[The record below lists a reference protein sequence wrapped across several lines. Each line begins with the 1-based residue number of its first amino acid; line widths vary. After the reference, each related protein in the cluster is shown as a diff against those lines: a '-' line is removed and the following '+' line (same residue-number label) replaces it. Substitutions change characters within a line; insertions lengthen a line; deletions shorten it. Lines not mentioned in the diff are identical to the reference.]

1 MLHKYTEHV
10 IVMHIKQVHVCSSA
24 GKIRKNYRRGER
36 TMKKKTLALLLTLAM
51 IFTFALSACGGKSG
65 GEDSSGSDTASS
77 DASNAA
83 AYDKILEGLNSEA
96 VTDGEEIV
104 VAMSP
109 DFAPMEFV
117 DLSRSGDE
125 QYVGYDVLLAKYIA
139 NHLGKKL
146 VIKPMSFDAVMT
158 AVQTG
163 NADLGISGFSWTAER
178 AENYFISDW
187 YEAGENETEQIIITT
202 AENENKLAS
211 AENYA
216 GLKVGAQGGS
226 LQELLVK
233 EQLPDA
239 ECVLMTD
246 LNDLCTALLTGKIDA
261 LAVAQG
267 NGESFI
273 SANEGK
279 LALSG
284 FQFEIDEKYK
294 NNVVLINKDN
304 TELGE
309 QVNKVIAQQKE
320 DGVAD
325 AWYEAAQML
334 GNIKTVDELGYDD
347 QGNKITE

>member
-1 MLHKYTEHV
+1 
-10 IVMHIKQVHVCSSA
+10 
-24 GKIRKNYRRGER
+24 
-36 TMKKKTLALLLTLAM
+36 MKKKSLVLLLALAM
-51 IFTFALSACGGKSG
+51 IFTFALSACGGG
-65 GEDSSGSDTASS
+65 GSDEAADEGSG
-77 DASNAA
+77 DPAAA

-96 VTDGEEIV
+96 ADTDEELV

-117 DLSRSGDE
+117 DLSRSGDD

-139 NHLGKKL
+139 NKLGKKL

-163 NADLGISGFSWTAER
+163 SVDMGISGFSWTAER
-178 AENYFISDW
+178 AENFFITDW
-187 YEAGENETEQIIITT
+187 YEAGENETEQVVITT
-202 AENENKLAS
+202 AENEGKLADAAS
-211 AENYA
+211 FE

-233 EQLPDA
+233 EQLPGA
-239 ECVLMTD
+239 EIVLMTD

-273 SANEGK
+273 TANDGK
-279 LALSG
+279 IALSG
-284 FQFEIDEKYK
+284 FQFEIDDKYK

-304 TELGE
+304 AELGE
-309 QVNKVIAQQKE
+309 QVNAVIAQQKA
-320 DGVAD
+320 DDVAD
-325 AWYEAAQML
+325 AWYEASQML
-334 GNIKTVDELGYDD
+334 GNIKTIDELGYDD
-347 QGNKITE
+347 EGNKITE

>member
-1 MLHKYTEHV
+1 
-10 IVMHIKQVHVCSSA
+10 
-24 GKIRKNYRRGER
+24 
-36 TMKKKTLALLLTLAM
+36 MKKKSLVILLALAM
-51 IFTFALSACGGKSG
+51 IFTLALSACGGG
-65 GEDSSGSDTASS
+65 GSEEAADSGSSS
-77 DASNAA
+77 DPAAA

-96 VTDGEEIV
+96 ADTDEEIV

-117 DLSRSGDE
+117 DLSRTGDD

-187 YEAGENETEQIIITT
+187 YEAGENETEQVIITT
-202 AENENKLAS
+202 VENEGKLTS
-211 AENYA
+211 AESYA

-273 SANEGK
+273 SANADK
-279 LALSG
+279 LASSG

-309 QVNKVIAQQKE
+309 QINEIIAQQKK
-320 DGVAD
+320 DDVAD
-325 AWYEAAQML
+325 AWYDAAQML
-334 GNIKTVDELGYDD
+334 GNIKTIDELGYDD

>member
-1 MLHKYTEHV
+1 
-10 IVMHIKQVHVCSSA
+10 
-24 GKIRKNYRRGER
+24 
-36 TMKKKTLALLLTLAM
+36 MKKKSLVLLLALAM
-51 IFTFALSACGGKSG
+51 IFTLVLSACGGGCGEAAPEEASG
-65 GEDSSGSDTASS
+65 DS
-77 DASNAA
+77 AA
-83 AYDKILEGLNSEA
+83 AYDKILEGLNAEA
-96 VTDGEEIV
+96 VDTDEEIV

-117 DLSRSGDE
+117 DLSRSGDD

-163 NADLGISGFSWTAER
+163 NADMGISGFSWTAER
-178 AENYFISDW
+178 AENYFITDW
-187 YEAGENETEQIIITT
+187 YEAGENETEQVVITT
-202 AENENKLAS
+202 AENEGKLTDAAS
-211 AENYA
+211 FE

-233 EQLPDA
+233 EQLPGA

-246 LNDLCTALLTGKIDA
+246 LNDLATALLTGKIDA

-273 SANEGK
+273 SANDGK
-279 LALSG
+279 LAQSG

-304 TELGE
+304 AELGE
-309 QVNKVIAQQKE
+309 QVNAVIAQQKA
-320 DGVAD
+320 DDVAD
-325 AWYEAAQML
+325 AWYEASQML
-334 GNIKTVDELGYDD
+334 GNIKTIDELGYDD

>member
-1 MLHKYTEHV
+1 
-10 IVMHIKQVHVCSSA
+10 
-24 GKIRKNYRRGER
+24 
-36 TMKKKTLALLLTLAM
+36 MKKKSLVLLLALAM
-51 IFTFALSACGGKSG
+51 IFTFALSACGGG
-65 GEDSSGSDTASS
+65 GGDEAAPADEGSS
-77 DASNAA
+77 DPAAA

-96 VTDGEEIV
+96 VDTDEELV

-117 DLSRSGDE
+117 DLARSGDD

-163 NADLGISGFSWTAER
+163 NVDMGISGFSWTAER
-178 AENYFISDW
+178 AENFFITDW
-187 YEAGENETEQIIITT
+187 YEAGENETEQVVITT
-202 AENENKLAS
+202 AENEGKLADAAS
-211 AENYA
+211 FD

-233 EQLPDA
+233 EQLTGA
-239 ECVLMTD
+239 ECILMTD

-273 SANEGK
+273 SANDGK

-294 NNVVLINKDN
+294 NNVVLLNKDN
-304 TELGE
+304 AELGE
-309 QVNKVIAQQKE
+309 QVNEVIAQQKK
-320 DGVAD
+320 DDVAD
-325 AWYEAAQML
+325 AWYEASQML
-334 GNIKTVDELGYDD
+334 GNIKTIDELGYDD

>member
-1 MLHKYTEHV
+1 
-10 IVMHIKQVHVCSSA
+10 
-24 GKIRKNYRRGER
+24 
-36 TMKKKTLALLLTLAM
+36 MKKKSLVLLLALAM
-51 IFTFALSACGGKSG
+51 IFTFALSACGG
-65 GEDSSGSDTASS
+65 GEPEEPSADQSSS
-77 DASNAA
+77 DSAAA
-83 AYDKILEGLNSEA
+83 AYDKILEGLNAEA
-96 VTDGEEIV
+96 VDTDEEIV

-117 DLSRSGDE
+117 DLSRSGDD

-163 NADLGISGFSWTAER
+163 NADMGISGFSWTAER
-178 AENYFISDW
+178 AENYFITDW
-187 YEAGENETEQIIITT
+187 YEAGENETEQVVITT
-202 AENENKLAS
+202 AENEGKLTDAAS
-211 AENYA
+211 FE

-233 EQLPDA
+233 EQLPGA

-246 LNDLCTALLTGKIDA
+246 LNDLATALLTGKIDA

-273 SANEGK
+273 SANDGK
-279 LALSG
+279 LATSG

-309 QVNKVIAQQKE
+309 QVNAVIAQQKA
-320 DGVAD
+320 DDVAD
-325 AWYEAAQML
+325 AWYEASQML
-334 GNIKTVDELGYDD
+334 GNIKTIDELGYDD

>member
-1 MLHKYTEHV
+1 
-10 IVMHIKQVHVCSSA
+10 
-24 GKIRKNYRRGER
+24 
-36 TMKKKTLALLLTLAM
+36 MKKKSLVLLLALAM
-51 IFTFALSACGGKSG
+51 IFTLVLSACGGGG
-65 GEDSSGSDTASS
+65 GEAAPEEASGDSA
-77 DASNAA
+77 AA
-83 AYDKILEGLNSEA
+83 AYDKILEGLNAEA
-96 VTDGEEIV
+96 VDTDEEIV

-117 DLSRSGDE
+117 DLSRSGDD

-163 NADLGISGFSWTAER
+163 NADMGISGFSWTAER
-178 AENYFISDW
+178 AENYFITDW
-187 YEAGENETEQIIITT
+187 YEAGENETEQVVITT
-202 AENENKLAS
+202 AENEGKLTDAAS
-211 AENYA
+211 FE

-233 EQLPDA
+233 EQLPGA

-246 LNDLCTALLTGKIDA
+246 LNDLATALLTGKIDA
-261 LAVAQG
+261 LAVAKG

-273 SANEGK
+273 SANDGK
-279 LALSG
+279 LAQSG

-304 TELGE
+304 AELGE
-309 QVNKVIAQQKE
+309 QVNAIIAQQKA
-320 DGVAD
+320 DDVAD
-325 AWYEAAQML
+325 AWYEASQML
-334 GNIKTVDELGYDD
+334 GNIKTIDELGYDD

>member
-1 MLHKYTEHV
+1 
-10 IVMHIKQVHVCSSA
+10 
-24 GKIRKNYRRGER
+24 
-36 TMKKKTLALLLTLAM
+36 MKKKSLVLLLALAM
-51 IFTFALSACGGKSG
+51 IFTLVLSACGGGG
-65 GEDSSGSDTASS
+65 GEAAPEETSGDSA
-77 DASNAA
+77 AA
-83 AYDKILEGLNSEA
+83 AYDKILEGLNAEA
-96 VTDGEEIV
+96 VDTDEEIV

-117 DLSRSGDE
+117 DLSRSGDD

-163 NADLGISGFSWTAER
+163 NADMGISGFSWTAER
-178 AENYFISDW
+178 AENYFITDW
-187 YEAGENETEQIIITT
+187 YEAGENETEQVVITT
-202 AENENKLAS
+202 AENEGKLTDAAS
-211 AENYA
+211 FE

-233 EQLPDA
+233 EQLPGA

-246 LNDLCTALLTGKIDA
+246 LNDLATALLTGKIDA

-273 SANEGK
+273 SANDGK
-279 LALSG
+279 LAQSG

-304 TELGE
+304 AELGE
-309 QVNKVIAQQKE
+309 QVNAIIAQQKA
-320 DGVAD
+320 DDVAD
-325 AWYEAAQML
+325 AWYEASQML
-334 GNIKTVDELGYDD
+334 GNIKTIDELGYDD

>member
-1 MLHKYTEHV
+1 
-10 IVMHIKQVHVCSSA
+10 
-24 GKIRKNYRRGER
+24 
-36 TMKKKTLALLLTLAM
+36 MKKKSLVLLLALAM
-51 IFTFALSACGGKSG
+51 IFTLVLSACGGGG
-65 GEDSSGSDTASS
+65 GEAAPEEASGDSA
-77 DASNAA
+77 AA
-83 AYDKILEGLNSEA
+83 AYDKILEGLNAEA
-96 VTDGEEIV
+96 VDTDEEIV

-163 NADLGISGFSWTAER
+163 NADMGISGFSWTAER
-178 AENYFISDW
+178 AENYFITDW
-187 YEAGENETEQIIITT
+187 YEAGENETEQIVITT
-202 AENENKLAS
+202 AENEGKLTDAAS
-211 AENYA
+211 FE

-233 EQLPDA
+233 EQLPGA

-246 LNDLCTALLTGKIDA
+246 LNDLATALLTGKIDA

-273 SANEGK
+273 SANDGK
-279 LALSG
+279 LAQSG

-304 TELGE
+304 AELGE
-309 QVNKVIAQQKE
+309 QVNAVIAQQKA
-320 DGVAD
+320 DDVAD
-325 AWYEAAQML
+325 AWYEASQML
-334 GNIKTVDELGYDD
+334 GNIKTIDELGYDD

>member
-1 MLHKYTEHV
+1 
-10 IVMHIKQVHVCSSA
+10 
-24 GKIRKNYRRGER
+24 
-36 TMKKKTLALLLTLAM
+36 MKKKSLVLLLALAM
-51 IFTFALSACGGKSG
+51 IFTFALSACGGG
-65 GEDSSGSDTASS
+65 GSDEAADEGSG
-77 DASNAA
+77 DPAAA

-96 VTDGEEIV
+96 VDTDEELV

-117 DLSRSGDE
+117 DLSRSGDD

-139 NHLGKKL
+139 NKLGRKL

-163 NADLGISGFSWTAER
+163 SVDMGISGFSWTAER
-178 AENYFISDW
+178 AENFFITDW
-187 YEAGENETEQIIITT
+187 YEAGENETEQVVITT
-202 AENENKLAS
+202 AENEGKFTDAAS
-211 AENYA
+211 FD

-233 EQLPDA
+233 EQLPGA

-246 LNDLCTALLTGKIDA
+246 LNDLCTALLTGKVDA

-273 SANEGK
+273 SANDGK

-304 TELGE
+304 AELGE
-309 QVNKVIAQQKE
+309 QVNAVIAQQKA
-320 DGVAD
+320 DDVAD
-325 AWYEAAQML
+325 AWYEASQML
-334 GNIKTVDELGYDD
+334 GNIKTIDELGYDD
-347 QGNKITE
+347 EGNKITE

>member
-1 MLHKYTEHV
+1 
-10 IVMHIKQVHVCSSA
+10 
-24 GKIRKNYRRGER
+24 
-36 TMKKKTLALLLTLAM
+36 MKKKSLVLLLSLAM
-51 IFTFALSACGGKSG
+51 IFTLVLSACGGGG
-65 GEDSSGSDTASS
+65 GEAAPEEASGDSA
-77 DASNAA
+77 AA
-83 AYDKILEGLNSEA
+83 AYDKILEGLNAEA
-96 VTDGEEIV
+96 VDTDEEIV

-117 DLSRSGDE
+117 DLSRSGDD

-163 NADLGISGFSWTAER
+163 NADMGISGFSWTAER
-178 AENYFISDW
+178 AENYFITDW
-187 YEAGENETEQIIITT
+187 YEAGENETEQIVITT
-202 AENENKLAS
+202 AENEGKLTDAAS
-211 AENYA
+211 FE

-233 EQLPDA
+233 EQLPGA

-246 LNDLCTALLTGKIDA
+246 LNDLATALLTGKIDA

-273 SANEGK
+273 SANDGK
-279 LALSG
+279 LAESG

-304 TELGE
+304 AELGE
-309 QVNKVIAQQKE
+309 QVNAIIAQQKA
-320 DGVAD
+320 DDVAD
-325 AWYEAAQML
+325 AWYEASQML
-334 GNIKTVDELGYDD
+334 GNIKTIDELGYDD

>member
-1 MLHKYTEHV
+1 
-10 IVMHIKQVHVCSSA
+10 
-24 GKIRKNYRRGER
+24 
-36 TMKKKTLALLLTLAM
+36 MKKKSLVLLLVMSM
-51 IFTFALSACGGKSG
+51 IFTFALSACGGGGSDESGESG
-65 GEDSSGSDTASS
+65 GGGSTS

-83 AYDKILEGLNSEA
+83 AYNKILDGLNSEA
-96 VTDGEEIV
+96 ADTDDTIT

-117 DLSRSGDE
+117 DLSRDGDD

-158 AVQTG
+158 AVSTG
-163 NADLGISGFSWTAER
+163 NVDMGISGFSWTAER
-178 AENYFISDW
+178 AENYFITDW
-187 YEAGENETEQIIITT
+187 YEAGENETEQIVITT
-202 AENENKLAS
+202 KENEGKFTEAANFD
-211 AENYA
+211 

-233 EQLPDA
+233 EQLTGA

-273 SANEGK
+273 SANADK
-279 LALSG
+279 LAQSG

-294 NNVVLINKDN
+294 NNVVLVNKNN

-309 QVNKVIAQQKE
+309 QINEIIAQQKK
-320 DGVAD
+320 DDVAD

>member
-1 MLHKYTEHV
+1 
-10 IVMHIKQVHVCSSA
+10 
-24 GKIRKNYRRGER
+24 
-36 TMKKKTLALLLTLAM
+36 MKKKSLVLLLVMSM
-51 IFTFALSACGGKSG
+51 IFTFALSACGGGGSDESGESG
-65 GEDSSGSDTASS
+65 GGGSTS

-83 AYDKILEGLNSEA
+83 AYNKILDGLNSEA
-96 VTDGEEIV
+96 ADTDDTIT

-109 DFAPMEFV
+109 DFAPMEFI
-117 DLSRSGDE
+117 DLSRDGDD

-158 AVQTG
+158 AVSTG
-163 NADLGISGFSWTAER
+163 NVDMGISGFSWTAER
-178 AENYFISDW
+178 AENYFITDW
-187 YEAGENETEQIIITT
+187 YEAGENETEQIVITT
-202 AENENKLAS
+202 KENEGKFTEAANFD
-211 AENYA
+211 

-233 EQLPDA
+233 EQLTGA

-273 SANEGK
+273 SANADK
-279 LALSG
+279 LAQSG

-294 NNVVLINKDN
+294 NNVVLVNKNN

-309 QVNKVIAQQKE
+309 QINEIIAQQKK
-320 DGVAD
+320 DDVAD

>member
-1 MLHKYTEHV
+1 
-10 IVMHIKQVHVCSSA
+10 
-24 GKIRKNYRRGER
+24 
-36 TMKKKTLALLLTLAM
+36 MKKKSLVLLLALAM
-51 IFTFALSACGGKSG
+51 IFTFALSACGGG
-65 GEDSSGSDTASS
+65 GEEAAPEEASGDPA
-77 DASNAA
+77 AA

-96 VTDGEEIV
+96 VDTDEEIV

-117 DLSRSGDE
+117 DLSRTGDD

-163 NADLGISGFSWTAER
+163 NADMGISGFSWTAER
-178 AENYFISDW
+178 AENYFITDW
-187 YEAGENETEQIIITT
+187 YEAGENETEQVVITT
-202 AENENKLAS
+202 AENEGKLTDAAS
-211 AENYA
+211 FE

-226 LQELLVK
+226 LQELLVE
-233 EQLPDA
+233 EQLPGA

-246 LNDLCTALLTGKIDA
+246 LNDLATALLTGKIDA

-273 SANEGK
+273 SANDGK
-279 LALSG
+279 LAQSG

-304 TELGE
+304 AELGE
-309 QVNKVIAQQKE
+309 QVNAIIAQQKA
-320 DGVAD
+320 DDVAD
-325 AWYEAAQML
+325 AWYEASQML
-334 GNIKTVDELGYDD
+334 GNIKTIDELGYDD

>member
-1 MLHKYTEHV
+1 
-10 IVMHIKQVHVCSSA
+10 
-24 GKIRKNYRRGER
+24 
-36 TMKKKTLALLLTLAM
+36 MKKKSLVLLLALAM
-51 IFTFALSACGGKSG
+51 IFTFALSACGGG
-65 GEDSSGSDTASS
+65 GSEEAADSGSS
-77 DASNAA
+77 DPAAA
-83 AYDKILEGLNSEA
+83 AYNKVLEGLNSEA
-96 VTDGEEIV
+96 VDTDEEIV

-117 DLSRSGDE
+117 DLSRSGDD

-187 YEAGENETEQIIITT
+187 YEAGENETEQVVITT
-202 AENENKLAS
+202 AENEGKLTS

-246 LNDLCTALLTGKIDA
+246 LNDLATALLTGKIDA

-273 SANEGK
+273 SANDGK
-279 LALSG
+279 LVASG
-284 FQFEIDEKYK
+284 FQFVIDEKYK

-304 TELGE
+304 TELGN
-309 QVNKVIAQQKE
+309 QVNEVIAQQKK
-320 DGVAD
+320 DNVAD
-325 AWYEAAQML
+325 TWYDAAQML
-334 GNIKTVDELGYDD
+334 GNIKTIDELGYDD

>member
-1 MLHKYTEHV
+1 
-10 IVMHIKQVHVCSSA
+10 
-24 GKIRKNYRRGER
+24 
-36 TMKKKTLALLLTLAM
+36 MKKKTLVLLLTLAM
-51 IFTFALSACGGKSG
+51 IFTFALGACGKSG
-65 GEDSSGSDTASS
+65 GGESAETSSDTDTAEA
-77 DASNAA
+77 DAANAA
-83 AYDKILEGLNSEA
+83 AYNKILEDLNSQA
-96 VTDGEEIV
+96 SSSDEELV

-117 DLSRSGDE
+117 DLSRNGDE

-139 NHLGKKL
+139 NHLDKKL

-158 AVQTG
+158 AVSTG

-178 AENYFISDW
+178 AENYFITDW
-187 YEAGENETEQIIITT
+187 YEAGENETEQIVITT
-202 AENENKLAS
+202 KENEGKFKEAANFD
-211 AENYA
+211 

-233 EQLPDA
+233 EQLTGA

-279 LALSG
+279 LVDTG
-284 FQFEIDEKYK
+284 FKFEIDEKYK

-309 QVNKVIAQQKE
+309 KVNEVIAQQKK
-320 DGVAD
+320 DDVAD

-347 QGNKITE
+347 QGNKLTE

>member
-1 MLHKYTEHV
+1 
-10 IVMHIKQVHVCSSA
+10 
-24 GKIRKNYRRGER
+24 
-36 TMKKKTLALLLTLAM
+36 MKKKSLVLLLALAM
-51 IFTFALSACGGKSG
+51 IFTLVLSACGGGG
-65 GEDSSGSDTASS
+65 GEAAPEEASGDSA
-77 DASNAA
+77 AA
-83 AYDKILEGLNSEA
+83 AYDKILEGLNAEA
-96 VTDGEEIV
+96 VDTDEEIV

-117 DLSRSGDE
+117 DLSRSGDD

-163 NADLGISGFSWTAER
+163 NADMGISGFSWTAER
-178 AENYFISDW
+178 AENYFITDW
-187 YEAGENETEQIIITT
+187 YEAGENETEQIVITT
-202 AENENKLAS
+202 AENEGKLTDAAS
-211 AENYA
+211 FE

-233 EQLPDA
+233 EQLPGA

-246 LNDLCTALLTGKIDA
+246 LNDLATALLTGTIDA

-273 SANEGK
+273 SANDGK
-279 LALSG
+279 LAQSG

-304 TELGE
+304 AELGE
-309 QVNKVIAQQKE
+309 QVNAIIAQQKA
-320 DGVAD
+320 DDVAD
-325 AWYEAAQML
+325 AWYEASQML
-334 GNIKTVDELGYDD
+334 GNIKTIDELGYDD

>member
-1 MLHKYTEHV
+1 
-10 IVMHIKQVHVCSSA
+10 
-24 GKIRKNYRRGER
+24 
-36 TMKKKTLALLLTLAM
+36 M
-51 IFTFALSACGGKSG
+51 IFTLVLSACGGG
-65 GEDSSGSDTASS
+65 GEEAVPEEASGDSA
-77 DASNAA
+77 AA
-83 AYDKILEGLNSEA
+83 AYDKILEGLNAEA
-96 VTDGEEIV
+96 VDTDEEIV

-117 DLSRSGDE
+117 DLSRSGDD

-163 NADLGISGFSWTAER
+163 NADMGISGFSWTAER
-178 AENYFISDW
+178 AENYFITDW
-187 YEAGENETEQIIITT
+187 YEAGENETEQIVITT
-202 AENENKLAS
+202 AENEGKLTDAAS
-211 AENYA
+211 FE

-233 EQLPDA
+233 EQLPGA

-246 LNDLCTALLTGKIDA
+246 LNDLATALLTGKIDA

-273 SANEGK
+273 SANDGK
-279 LALSG
+279 LAESG

-304 TELGE
+304 AELGE
-309 QVNKVIAQQKE
+309 QVNAVIAQQKA
-320 DGVAD
+320 DDVAD
-325 AWYEAAQML
+325 AWYEASQML
-334 GNIKTVDELGYDD
+334 GNIKTIDELGYDD

>member
-1 MLHKYTEHV
+1 
-10 IVMHIKQVHVCSSA
+10 
-24 GKIRKNYRRGER
+24 
-36 TMKKKTLALLLTLAM
+36 MKKKSLVLLLSLAM
-51 IFTFALSACGGKSG
+51 IFTLVLSACGGGG
-65 GEDSSGSDTASS
+65 GEAAPEEASGDSA
-77 DASNAA
+77 AA
-83 AYDKILEGLNSEA
+83 AYDKILEGLNAEA
-96 VTDGEEIV
+96 VDTDEEIV

-117 DLSRSGDE
+117 DLSRSGDD

-163 NADLGISGFSWTAER
+163 NADMGISGFSWTAER
-178 AENYFISDW
+178 AENYFITDW
-187 YEAGENETEQIIITT
+187 YEAGENETEQVVITT
-202 AENENKLAS
+202 AENEGKLTDAAS
-211 AENYA
+211 FE

-233 EQLPDA
+233 EQLPGA

-246 LNDLCTALLTGKIDA
+246 LNDLATALLTGKIDA

-273 SANEGK
+273 SANDGK
-279 LALSG
+279 LAESG

-304 TELGE
+304 AELGE
-309 QVNKVIAQQKE
+309 QVNAIIAQQKA
-320 DGVAD
+320 DDVAD
-325 AWYEAAQML
+325 AWYEASQML
-334 GNIKTVDELGYDD
+334 GNIKTIDELGYDD

>member
-1 MLHKYTEHV
+1 
-10 IVMHIKQVHVCSSA
+10 
-24 GKIRKNYRRGER
+24 
-36 TMKKKTLALLLTLAM
+36 MKKKSLVLLLALAM
-51 IFTFALSACGGKSG
+51 IFTLVLSACGGGG
-65 GEDSSGSDTASS
+65 GEAAPEEASGDSA
-77 DASNAA
+77 AA
-83 AYDKILEGLNSEA
+83 AYDKILEGLNAEA
-96 VTDGEEIV
+96 VDTDEEIV

-117 DLSRSGDE
+117 DLSRSGDD

-163 NADLGISGFSWTAER
+163 NADMGISGFSWTAER
-178 AENYFISDW
+178 AENYFITDW
-187 YEAGENETEQIIITT
+187 YEAGENETEQVVITT
-202 AENENKLAS
+202 AENEGKLTDAAS
-211 AENYA
+211 FE

-233 EQLPDA
+233 EQLPGA

-246 LNDLCTALLTGKIDA
+246 LNDLATALLTGKIDA

-273 SANEGK
+273 SANDGK
-279 LALSG
+279 LAQSG

-294 NNVVLINKDN
+294 NNVVLINKDKA
-304 TELGE
+304 ELGE
-309 QVNKVIAQQKE
+309 QVNAIIAQQKA
-320 DGVAD
+320 DDVAD
-325 AWYEAAQML
+325 AWYEASQML
-334 GNIKTVDELGYDD
+334 GNIKTIDELGYDD

>member
-1 MLHKYTEHV
+1 
-10 IVMHIKQVHVCSSA
+10 
-24 GKIRKNYRRGER
+24 
-36 TMKKKTLALLLTLAM
+36 MKKKSLVLLLALAM
-51 IFTFALSACGGKSG
+51 IFTLVLSACGGGG
-65 GEDSSGSDTASS
+65 GEAAPEEASGDSA
-77 DASNAA
+77 AA
-83 AYDKILEGLNSEA
+83 AYDKILEGLNAEA
-96 VTDGEEIV
+96 VDTDEEIV

-163 NADLGISGFSWTAER
+163 NADMGISGFSWTAER
-178 AENYFISDW
+178 AENYFITDW
-187 YEAGENETEQIIITT
+187 YEAGENETEQIVITT
-202 AENENKLAS
+202 AENEGKLTDAAS
-211 AENYA
+211 FE

-233 EQLPDA
+233 EQLPGA

-246 LNDLCTALLTGKIDA
+246 LNDLATALLTGKIDA

-273 SANEGK
+273 SANDGK
-279 LALSG
+279 LAQSG

-304 TELGE
+304 AELGE
-309 QVNKVIAQQKE
+309 QVNAIIAQQKA
-320 DGVAD
+320 DDVAD
-325 AWYEAAQML
+325 AWYEASQML
-334 GNIKTVDELGYDD
+334 GNIKTIDELGYDD

>member
-1 MLHKYTEHV
+1 
-10 IVMHIKQVHVCSSA
+10 
-24 GKIRKNYRRGER
+24 
-36 TMKKKTLALLLTLAM
+36 MKKKSLVLLLSLAM
-51 IFTFALSACGGKSG
+51 IFTLVLSACGGG
-65 GEDSSGSDTASS
+65 GEEAAPEEASGDSA
-77 DASNAA
+77 AA
-83 AYDKILEGLNSEA
+83 AYDKILEGLNAEA
-96 VTDGEEIV
+96 VDTDEEIV

-117 DLSRSGDE
+117 DLSRTGDD

-163 NADLGISGFSWTAER
+163 NADMGISGFSWTAER
-178 AENYFISDW
+178 AENYFITDW
-187 YEAGENETEQIIITT
+187 YEAGENETEQVVITT
-202 AENENKLAS
+202 AENEGKLTDAAS
-211 AENYA
+211 FE

-233 EQLPDA
+233 EQLPGA

-246 LNDLCTALLTGKIDA
+246 LNDLATALLTGKIDA

-273 SANEGK
+273 SANDGK
-279 LALSG
+279 LAESG

-304 TELGE
+304 AELGE
-309 QVNKVIAQQKE
+309 QVNAIIAQQKA
-320 DGVAD
+320 DDVAD
-325 AWYEAAQML
+325 AWYEASQML
-334 GNIKTVDELGYDD
+334 GNIKTIDELGYDD

>member
-1 MLHKYTEHV
+1 
-10 IVMHIKQVHVCSSA
+10 
-24 GKIRKNYRRGER
+24 
-36 TMKKKTLALLLTLAM
+36 MKKKSLVLLLALAM
-51 IFTFALSACGGKSG
+51 IFTLVLSACGGGG
-65 GEDSSGSDTASS
+65 GEAAPEEASGDSA
-77 DASNAA
+77 AA
-83 AYDKILEGLNSEA
+83 AYDKILEGLNAEA
-96 VTDGEEIV
+96 VDTDEEIV

-117 DLSRSGDE
+117 DLSRSGDD

-163 NADLGISGFSWTAER
+163 NADMGISGFSWTAER
-178 AENYFISDW
+178 AENYFITDW
-187 YEAGENETEQIIITT
+187 YEAGENETEQVVITT
-202 AENENKLAS
+202 AENEGKLTDAAS
-211 AENYA
+211 FE

-233 EQLPDA
+233 EQLPGA

-246 LNDLCTALLTGKIDA
+246 PNDLATALLTGKIDA

-273 SANEGK
+273 SANDGK
-279 LALSG
+279 LAQSG

-304 TELGE
+304 AELGE
-309 QVNKVIAQQKE
+309 QVNAIIAQQKA
-320 DGVAD
+320 DDVAD
-325 AWYEAAQML
+325 AWYEASQML
-334 GNIKTVDELGYDD
+334 GNIKTIDELGYDD

>member
-1 MLHKYTEHV
+1 
-10 IVMHIKQVHVCSSA
+10 
-24 GKIRKNYRRGER
+24 
-36 TMKKKTLALLLTLAM
+36 MKKKSLVLLLALAM
-51 IFTFALSACGGKSG
+51 IFTFALSACGGGGG
-65 GEDSSGSDTASS
+65 GEEAAPEEASGDPA
-77 DASNAA
+77 AA

-96 VTDGEEIV
+96 VDTDEEIV

-117 DLSRSGDE
+117 DLSRTGDD

-163 NADLGISGFSWTAER
+163 NADMGISGFSWTAER
-178 AENYFISDW
+178 AENYFITDW
-187 YEAGENETEQIIITT
+187 YEAGENETEQVVITT
-202 AENENKLAS
+202 AENEGKLTDAAS
-211 AENYA
+211 FE

-226 LQELLVK
+226 LQELLVE
-233 EQLPDA
+233 EQLPGA

-246 LNDLCTALLTGKIDA
+246 LNDLATALLTGKIDA

-273 SANEGK
+273 SANDGK
-279 LALSG
+279 LAQSG

-304 TELGE
+304 AELGE
-309 QVNKVIAQQKE
+309 QVNAIIAQQKA
-320 DGVAD
+320 DDVAD
-325 AWYEAAQML
+325 AWYEASQML
-334 GNIKTVDELGYDD
+334 GNIKTIDELGYDD